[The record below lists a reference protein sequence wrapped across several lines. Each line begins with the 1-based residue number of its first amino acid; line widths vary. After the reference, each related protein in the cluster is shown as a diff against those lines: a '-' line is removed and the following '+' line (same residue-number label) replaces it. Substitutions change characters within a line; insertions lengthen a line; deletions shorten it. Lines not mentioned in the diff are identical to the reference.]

1 MSGQRS
7 DGRQRLHANPSRM
20 EQELAIKLHKTTE
33 NRVRLAT
40 VPLIET
46 RGLAQNSFSWREP
59 SRKKVG
65 GEVTNSSRRE
75 SALCRRDGCVACWLV
90 AGGVVIPLLAEGLG
104 ILASLSV

>member
-1 MSGQRS
+1 
-7 DGRQRLHANPSRM
+7 M

-65 GEVTNSSRRE
+65 GRSQIP
-75 SALCRRDGCVACWLV
+75 RDARVLFVGGMGVWLAGCLLGLWLFRF
-90 AGGVVIPLLAEGLG
+90 
-104 ILASLSV
+104 

>member
-65 GEVTNSSRRE
+65 GGHKFLATRE
-75 SALCRRDGCVACWLV
+75 C
-90 AGGVVIPLLAEGLG
+90 
-104 ILASLSV
+104 SL